1 MVASRKNGKPSN
13 GRRNGKQPGPE
24 KKYTPNDPKTGR
36 FRKGCKA
43 GPGPRIGSRNGV
55 RLLLDRFDL
64 AVQVAVERG
73 DFELAEQLFYTKGG
87 GTGLLAMLREFKR
100 LGILDALL
108 ADAAVPETVKVEI
121 VIGKDRM
128 VKPPPGCDP
137 YPVEDRFSEHS
148 ESDEG

>member
-1 MVASRKNGKPSN
+1 MVVKKPNGRSN
-13 GRRNGKQPGPE
+13 GRRNGKQPG
-24 KKYTPNDPKTGR
+24 KQKTYTPNDPKTGR

-100 LGILDALL
+100 LGLLDALL
-108 ADAAVPETVKVEI
+108 ADAAVPETAKGELVS
-121 VIGKDRM
+121 GQDRTGT
-128 VKPPPGCDP
+128 PRPGGEP
-137 YPVEDRFSEHS
+137 
-148 ESDEG
+148 